1 MLGGLNAPYG
11 APCFLTPIGELRHAD
26 VRGLN
31 APYGARCFLTKND
44 IAVIAI
50 PYTGLN
56 APYGAWCFLT
66 LKILTLCISVRVP
79 SLNAPYGA
87 RCFLTIRARRRLGR
101 GEGVLMH
108 LMVLGAF

>member
-1 MLGGLNAPYG
+1 MLG
-11 APCFLTPIGELRHAD
+11 
-26 VRGLN
+26 GLN

-66 LKILTLCISVRVP
+66 
-79 SLNAPYGA
+79 
-87 RCFLTIRARRRLGR
+87 IRARRRLGR

-108 LMVLGAF
+108 LMVLGAFWHIRDDKARAKGYAS